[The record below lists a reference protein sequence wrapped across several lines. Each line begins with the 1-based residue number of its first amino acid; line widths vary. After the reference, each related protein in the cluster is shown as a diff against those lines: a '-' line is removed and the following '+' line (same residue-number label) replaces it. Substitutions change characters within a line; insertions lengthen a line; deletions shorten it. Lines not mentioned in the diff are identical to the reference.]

1 MTTFKE
7 NISIPVP
14 HDFNYEECLVFLGRS
29 ESEVLHV
36 IEGNA
41 IYKAFEWNK
50 ELYIMKITCNAHGL
64 EAVILEGKVS
74 DEVCQYINDYVIEW
88 FDLDRDLDV
97 FFDLMKQDP
106 ILQTISGKY
115 DGLRIIG
122 IPDLFEALTWA
133 VIGQQISLKFA
144 YTLKKRLVESFGQK
158 VVYNGRH
165 YWTYPSI
172 QTIANLEIEQL
183 RALQFTSRK
192 AEYIIG
198 IAKHMQKGNLSK
210 KKLLCLRKFEK
221 MHLELTK
228 IRGVGAWTADYVLM
242 KCLLQPEAFP
252 ISDAGLHNAIKK
264 INNMHRKP
272 ELAELK
278 SWSKNWEGWQ
288 AYAVFYLWRSLYE

>member
-1 MTTFKE
+1 MTNIKE
-7 NISIPVP
+7 KIIIPVP
-14 HDFNYEECLVFLGRS
+14 PDFNYEECLVFLGRS
-29 ESEVLHV
+29 DSEVLHV
-36 IEGNA
+36 IEGNV
-41 IYKAFEWNK
+41 IFKAFEWNK
-50 ELYIMKITCNAHGL
+50 ELYLMEISWNGHSL
-64 EAVILEGKVS
+64 EAVIVEGKVS
-74 DEVCQYINDYVIEW
+74 DDVCQYINDYIIEW
-88 FDLDRDLDV
+88 FDLERDLDR
-97 FFDLMKQDP
+97 FYDLMQSDP
-106 ILQTISGKY
+106 ILQTISGRY

-133 VIGQQISLKFA
+133 VMGQQISLKFA
-144 YTLKKRLVESFGQK
+144 YTLKKRFVESFGQK
-158 VVYNGRH
+158 VIYKGRH

-172 QTIANLEIEQL
+172 QTIAILDLEPL

-198 IAKHMQKGNLSK
+198 IAKHIQQGNLSK
-210 KKLLCLRKFEK
+210 KKLLCLRDFDR

-252 ISDAGLHNAIKK
+252 ITDAGLHNAIKN
-264 INNMHRKP
+264 ITNMHRKP
-272 ELAELK
+272 ELAEIK